1 MNFKFTVIKKNQ
13 ILAVAVTMMLV
24 MAGYLNYRYDPTKPF
39 DIELTGKIE
48 DNLGDAIFVNSTNV
62 EEETVEVFI
71 KENKDYF
78 AQTRIDRA
86 NTYAE
91 QIETYENIIM
101 GDSVS
106 EEQKIKAQ
114 EEINRINKIRNS
126 ITIAENLIKLKGL
139 DEVVLLV
146 NTSSIN
152 VIIDEDEP
160 SKEQLA
166 QIQNIVSREFEV
178 EAEKIHITSE

>member
-39 DIELTGKIE
+39 DVELTGKIE
-48 DNLGDAIFVNSTNV
+48 DNLGDAIFVNSTNI
-62 EEETVEVFI
+62 EENITEVI
-71 KENKDYF
+71 AKNNNDYF
-78 AQTRIDRA
+78 AQTRIERA

-91 QIETYENIIM
+91 QIETYENIIVSN
-101 GDSVS
+101 SVS
-106 EEQKIKAQ
+106 DEQKNKAQ

-126 ITIAENLIKLKGL
+126 ITIAENLIKLKGFE
-139 DEVVLLV
+139 EVVILV

-152 VIIDEDEP
+152 VIIDNVEP

-166 QIQNIVSREFEV
+166 QIQNIVSREFEI
-178 EAEKIHITSE
+178 EIEKIHITSK

>member
-13 ILAVAVTMMLV
+13 ILAV

-39 DIELTGKIE
+39 EVELTGKIE
-48 DNLGDAIFVNSTNV
+48 DNLGDAIFVNSTNIKEDV
-62 EEETVEVFI
+62 VEVFA
-71 KENKDYF
+71 KDNEDYF
-78 AQTRIDRA
+78 VQTRIDRA

-101 GDSVS
+101 SNSVS
-106 EEQKIKAQ
+106 EEQKNGAQ
-114 EEINRINKIRNS
+114 EEINKINKIRNS
-126 ITIAENLIKLKGL
+126 ITIAENLIKLKGF
-139 DEVVLLV
+139 DEVVILV

-152 VIIDEDEP
+152 VIVDEDEL

-166 QIQNIVSREFEV
+166 QIQNIVSREFNV
-178 EAEKIHITSE
+178 EIEKIHITSK